1 MGGLN
6 LNELKEKEEPKFEIK
21 PIKTQINIYPKWN
34 TYEQK
39 YYFIDDRNIYDDK
52 KYGEMNQ
59 IKPELNNK
67 AFNTY
72 NKNLNSNENLE
83 ITSKL
88 QNMDTK
94 IVGYKNW

>member
-1 MGGLN
+1 
-6 LNELKEKEEPKFEIK
+6 
-21 PIKTQINIYPKWN
+21 
-34 TYEQK
+34 
-39 YYFIDDRNIYDDK
+39 
-52 KYGEMNQ
+52 MNQ

-72 NKNLNSNENLE
+72 NKNLNSNEYLE